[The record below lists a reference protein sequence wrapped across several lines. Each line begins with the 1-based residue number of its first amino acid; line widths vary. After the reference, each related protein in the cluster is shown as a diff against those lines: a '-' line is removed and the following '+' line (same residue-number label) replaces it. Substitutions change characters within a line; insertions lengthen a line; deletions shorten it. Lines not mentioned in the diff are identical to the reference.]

1 MSSVL
6 KEIYKKEI
14 APELQKEFKF
24 SSVMQIPKLEKIVI
38 NAGIGDAAHDVK
50 NLDAAV
56 NELLL
61 ITGQKPVI
69 TKAKKSIATY
79 KVREGQGIGCKV
91 TLRGEKMWNFAY
103 MLFNVALPRV
113 RDFRGLNPH
122 SFDGRGNYTIGIK
135 EQIIFPQ
142 VVYDNVKRI
151 RGFDITFVTSTNSDK
166 EALSLLNRLGAPIR
180 KVNK

>member
-38 NAGIGDAAHDVK
+38 NAGIGDAANEDK

-61 ITGQKPVI
+61 ITGQTFLHKPQSIHLFLSI
-69 TKAKKSIATY
+69 TGY
-79 KVREGQGIGCKV
+79 
-91 TLRGEKMWNFAY
+91 
-103 MLFNVALPRV
+103 
-113 RDFRGLNPH
+113 LNP
-122 SFDGRGNYTIGIK
+122 SLSSIK
-135 EQIIFPQ
+135 LIALLGQTLIQ
-142 VVYDNVKRI
+142 VVQPVHNF
-151 RGFDITFVTSTNSDK
+151 FDTISFIILT
-166 EALSLLNRLGAPIR
+166 LL
-180 KVNK
+180 